1 MGQGRAAGITD
12 EDLSAY
18 LDGDLA
24 PLRRAQLEA
33 ALRAHPQLARRV
45 AAYRA
50 QEQGLRQMASSTLD
64 EPVPERLLEVVRKPR
79 PPARRRGWRT
89 MPQVAMPLAASLLV
103 GIALGWLL
111 HAGLRPADDGLLGSF
126 VRQAVISH
134 ELFETGQELAELQ
147 AAEGGA
153 LLEEVQSP
161 FRTPIRIPQLLG
173 GAWRPVQVRAVDG
186 VDGPGVQIAYLGG
199 SGLTSLLIRQ
209 HSAQDDLLV
218 RLEEVDGRAVLYWL
232 DGPLIYA
239 LVGEGGEGGEEELQ
253 GMARS
258 VYAATATGG
267 RWQPLSGDLQPA
279 TEDR

>member
-33 ALRAHPQLARRV
+33 ALRADPQLARRL

-64 EPVPERLLEVVRKPR
+64 EPVPERLLEAVRRPR
-79 PPARRRGWRT
+79 PSARPRGWRT
-89 MPQVAMPLAASLLV
+89 MPKVAMPLAASLLV

-111 HAGLRPADDGLLGSF
+111 HAGLQPAEDGLLGPF

-147 AAEGGA
+147 AVEGGA

-173 GAWRPVQVRAVDG
+173 GAWRPVQVRAVEG
-186 VDGPGVQIAYLGG
+186 VDGPGIQIAYLGE

-218 RLEEVDGRAVLYWL
+218 RFAEVDGRAVLYWL

-239 LVGEGGEGGEEELQ
+239 LVGEGGEEELQ

-267 RWQPLSGDLQPA
+267 RWRPPSGDLQPA